1 MICSDFRN
9 VTRSGNDHELPKTR
23 KIDGIIGNFAGT
35 GGTIFINSYVNVD
48 AISDDTKLIQA
59 RGGSFRF
66 SNPNNVKEEYLRFSN
81 GGGRVFINMLNPMQN
96 SKLLDESL
104 IKKITH
110 KINTNCFTNDNLIYG
125 LYIPN
130 SGTIQIDY
138 NNKTRLLMRSE
149 YGAMKIGSS
158 ELKIAYTRFGLG
170 RQTNCTLFNES
181 FSEESESKIQNI
193 NNIGFGEEAN
203 PVYNQTSSSYNSSSS
218 LNGQIEI
225 EISNSNVNWYYTQFT
240 GISLKIF
247 QNSIVHLVRT
257 DLNFYEKMGFGNLI
271 KEKEDLSLY
280 QDSYETT

>member
-1 MICSDFRN
+1 M
-9 VTRSGNDHELPKTR
+9 
-23 KIDGIIGNFAGT
+23 
-35 GGTIFINSYVNVD
+35 
-48 AISDDTKLIQA
+48 
-59 RGGSFRF
+59 
-66 SNPNNVKEEYLRFSN
+66 
-81 GGGRVFINMLNPMQN
+81 
-96 SKLLDESL
+96 
-104 IKKITH
+104 
-110 KINTNCFTNDNLIYG
+110 
-125 LYIPN
+125 
-130 SGTIQIDY
+130 
-138 NNKTRLLMRSE
+138 
-149 YGAMKIGSS
+149 
-158 ELKIAYTRFGLG
+158 KIAYTRFGLG